1 MAGVVIAAAAGGAP
15 RSHGTVPLR
24 PGYTPPPSGAAVTVP
39 ARTETS
45 RTMYYVGILLWGE
58 RSSRGLEALV
68 TYNLEP
74 CNLRVRYRMVFLS
87 GPRLNIPQHSGHSA
101 FNSELKAPGGALPVS
116 LSLCRA
122 RCPCVPFRF
131 VFRRS
136 V

>member
-24 PGYTPPPSGAAVTVP
+24 PGYPPPPFRRRRNRTGANGNIANHVLRRNSV
-39 ARTETS
+39 
-45 RTMYYVGILLWGE
+45 VGRALV
-58 RSSRGLEALV
+58 EALV

-101 FNSELKAPGGALPVS
+101 VNSELKAPGGALPVS